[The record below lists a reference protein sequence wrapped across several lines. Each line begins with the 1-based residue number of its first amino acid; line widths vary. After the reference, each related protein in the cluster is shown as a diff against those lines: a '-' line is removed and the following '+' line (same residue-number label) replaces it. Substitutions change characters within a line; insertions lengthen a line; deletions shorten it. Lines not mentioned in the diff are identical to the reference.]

1 MNKINNNQKIYSNNI
16 WINKP
21 NSLLNNNNNGYKNNI
36 SNNYKVINN
45 NGWLIKWISFNKS
58 ILCQIKM
65 KFSFNN
71 LVLSILTCHNIL
83 IKKINY
89 IKLNLLWLELVLKPQ
104 TACICYKGHLMK
116 MKVIII
122 NQQKWWNSL
131 RKKWD
136 NKFIIQKME
145 KIF

>member
-1 MNKINNNQKIYSNNI
+1 MNKINNNQTIYSNNI

-21 NSLLNNNNNGYKNNI
+21 NSLLNNNNSGYKNNI

-58 ILCQIKM
+58 ILCQIKI

-71 LVLSILTCHNIL
+71 LVLSILTFHNIL
-83 IKKINY
+83 IKKIYY